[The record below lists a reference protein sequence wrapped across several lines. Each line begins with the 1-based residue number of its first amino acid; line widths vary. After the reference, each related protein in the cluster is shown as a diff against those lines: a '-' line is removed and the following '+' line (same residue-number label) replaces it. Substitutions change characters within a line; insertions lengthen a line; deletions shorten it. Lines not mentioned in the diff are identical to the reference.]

1 MTPLSVTFYE
11 ECTMSEV
18 KIAASVRSEFG
29 KGAARK
35 IRRDN
40 KVPVVLYG
48 HGTDPVHLT
57 LPGHELLLALR
68 TPNVLLSLDIEG
80 KGQEL
85 AIPKAV
91 QRDPLKGFL
100 EHVDLILVKRGEKVT
115 VEVPVQAE
123 GELAAGGN
131 LLEHVLNTLSVEAEA
146 THLPESFSVS
156 VEGLEAGASVLA
168 KDIELPKGTT
178 LVTDADAVVLQVL
191 AAQAEEPAAEGEA
204 TEAAEGE
211 TAEGAE
217 A

>member
-1 MTPLSVTFYE
+1 
-11 ECTMSEV
+11 MSEV
-18 KIAASVRSEFG
+18 KIAATLRSEFG

-35 IRRDN
+35 IRRDS
-40 KVPVVLYG
+40 KVPGVLYG
-48 HGTDPVHLT
+48 HGSDPVHVT

-80 KGQEL
+80 RNEL

-100 EHVDLILVKRGEKVT
+100 EHVDLLLVKRGEKVT
-115 VEVPVQAE
+115 VEVPVVAE

-146 THLPESFSVS
+146 THLPESVTVS

-168 KDIELPKGTT
+168 KDITLAKGVT

-191 AAQAEEPAAEGEA
+191 AAQAEEPAAEGAEEEVA
-204 TEAAEGE
+204 T
-211 TAEGAE
+211 EGAE